1 MEVIP
6 EEDESKNRKRKAAI
20 EIPVG
25 ETDVLEIMPLGAGN
39 EVGRSCLLMTFK
51 GKTIMLDCG
60 IHPAH
65 SGISAL
71 PYFDFIEDPSK
82 IDLLLVSHFHLDH
95 AASLPYFLEKVD
107 FRGRVFM
114 THPTKAI
121 YKMLLTD
128 YIRVSNLGIED
139 SMLFDEQDLERSMD
153 KIEQINFHQELEH
166 AGIKFWCYNAG
177 HVLGAAMFMIEIAG
191 VKVLYTGDFS
201 RQEDRHLMAAEIP
214 ELCPDV
220 LIVESTYGI
229 QIHEPR
235 KDREARFTNVIHSIV
250 QRGGRCLI
258 PVFALG
264 RAQELLL
271 ILDEYWS
278 SHPELRNVPIYY
290 ASTLGKKCMAVYQT
304 YTSMM
309 NEKIRNSV
317 TNPFHF
323 ENIQDLTS
331 IDNFQ
336 DNGPCVVMASPG
348 MLQSGLSR
356 QLFEL
361 WSHSK
366 KNGVMI
372 PGYCVEGTLAKT
384 IMNASI
390 DTYETLEGRK
400 APLNLSVHYISFS
413 AHSDFT
419 GTSTFIDSLSP
430 PNVILVHGEKSE
442 MQRLQQSLVH
452 RYSTTNKKIEILT
465 PRNCQT
471 VRLQFREQKM
481 AKAVGRIASGGVE
494 HLAKISGVLVHKD
507 FQYMLV
513 DSSDLNTFTKLQ
525 TTVISQT
532 QRIPFSANWDAL
544 VYQIKEMYEQVENT
558 TFDDKISV
566 KVHNLVYVILTS
578 DIEVTLDWKSSPI
591 DDMVADSLA
600 AIVLHINQNPAA
612 FQNVP
617 EMKNPIQVEED
628 KFYQAEKLLTSF
640 YGPVIVDRENKSI
653 TITFDESLAVYHFDS
668 QEVECDDE
676 GFKKSLYDILGRFD
690 SVFPIASNEK

>member
-1 MEVIP
+1 MEVITG
-6 EEDESKNRKRKAAI
+6 EDEVKNRKRKAI
-20 EIPVG
+20 EVPVG
-25 ETDVLEIMPLGAGN
+25 DTDVLEIMPLGAGN

-139 SMLFDEQDLERSMD
+139 SMLFDEQDLENSME
-153 KIEQINFHQELEH
+153 KIEPINFHQELEH

-229 QIHEPR
+229 QVHEPR
-235 KDREARFTNVIHSIV
+235 KDREARFTSIIHSIV

-271 ILDEYWS
+271 ILDEYWT
-278 SHPELRNVPIYY
+278 SHPELKNVPIYY

-384 IMNASI
+384 IMNASV

-442 MQRLQQSLVH
+442 MQRLQQSLIH
-452 RYSTTNKKIEILT
+452 KYSTTTKKIEIAT

-471 VRLQFREQKM
+471 VKIQFREQKM

-507 FQYMLV
+507 FQYILV
-513 DSSDLNTFTKLQ
+513 DPNDINTFTKLQ
-525 TTVISQT
+525 TSVISQT
-532 QRIPFSANWDAL
+532 QRIPFSANWNAL

-578 DIEVTLDWKSSPI
+578 DVEVTLDWKSSPI

-617 EMKNPIQVEED
+617 EMKTQMQVEED
-628 KFYQAEKLLTSF
+628 KFIQAEKLLTSF
-640 YGPVIVDRENKSI
+640 YGPVGVDRANRII
-653 TITFDESLAVYHFDS
+653 TITFDESSALYHFDR
-668 QEVECDDE
+668 QVVESDDD
-676 GFKKSLYDILGRFD
+676 GFKKSLEDILARLD

>member
-1 MEVIP
+1 MEVITG
-6 EEDESKNRKRKAAI
+6 EDEVKNRKRKAAI
-20 EIPVG
+20 EVQVG
-25 ETDVLEIMPLGAGN
+25 DTDVLEIMPLGAGN

-139 SMLFDEQDLERSMD
+139 SMLFDELDLEKSMD
-153 KIEQINFHQELEH
+153 KIEPINFHQELEH

-229 QIHEPR
+229 QVHEPR
-235 KDREARFTNVIHSIV
+235 KDREARFTNIIHSIV

-271 ILDEYWS
+271 ILDEYWT
-278 SHPELRNVPIYY
+278 SHPELQNVPIYY

-384 IMNASI
+384 IMNASV

-442 MQRLQQSLVH
+442 MQRLQQSLIH
-452 RYSTTNKKIEILT
+452 KYSTTTKKIEIAT

-471 VRLQFREQKM
+471 VKIQFREQKM

-513 DSSDLNTFTKLQ
+513 DPNDLNNFTKLQ
-525 TTVISQT
+525 TSVISQT
-532 QRIPFSANWDAL
+532 QRIPFSANWSAL
-544 VYQIKEMYEQVENT
+544 VYQIKEMYEQVEDT
-558 TFDDKISV
+558 TFDDKLSV

-578 DIEVTLDWKSSPI
+578 DVEVTLDWKSSPI

-617 EMKNPIQVEED
+617 EMKNQMQVEED
-628 KFYQAEKLLTSF
+628 KFIQAEKLLISF
-640 YGPVIVDRENKSI
+640 YGPVGVDRENRII
-653 TITFDESLAVYHFDS
+653 TITFDESSALYHFDR
-668 QEVECDDE
+668 QVVESDDD
-676 GFKKSLYDILGRFD
+676 GFKKSLEDILARLD

>member
-1 MEVIP
+1 MEVIT
-6 EEDESKNRKRKAAI
+6 EENEVKNRKRKATI
-20 EIPVG
+20 DIPVG

-139 SMLFDEQDLERSMD
+139 SMLFDEQDLERSMN
-153 KIEQINFHQELEH
+153 KIEPINFHQELEH

-229 QIHEPR
+229 QVHEPR
-235 KDREARFTNVIHSIV
+235 KDREARFTNIIHNIVI
-250 QRGGRCLI
+250 RGGRCLI

-271 ILDEYWS
+271 ILDEYWNT
-278 SHPELRNVPIYY
+278 HEDLKNIPIYY

-384 IMNASI
+384 IMNASV

-400 APLNLSVHYISFS
+400 APLNLAVHYISFS
-413 AHSDFT
+413 AHSDFI

-442 MQRLQQSLVH
+442 MQRLQQSLIH
-452 RYSTTNKKIEILT
+452 KYSTTTKKIEIAT

-471 VRLQFREQKM
+471 VKIQFREQKM

-513 DSSDLNTFTKLQ
+513 DPTDLNNFTKLQ
-525 TTVISQT
+525 TSVISQT
-532 QRIPFSANWDAL
+532 QRIPFSANWASL

-558 TFDDKISV
+558 TFDDKICV

-578 DIEVTLDWKSSPI
+578 EVEVTLDWKSSPV

-600 AIVLHINQNPAA
+600 AIVLHIDQNPAA

-617 EMKNPIQVEED
+617 ETKDPIQVEED
-628 KFYQAEKLLTSF
+628 KFFQAEKLLTSF
-640 YGPVIVDRENKSI
+640 YGNVGVDRENR
-653 TITFDESLAVYHFDS
+653 TMTVTFDESTALYHFDKQIIES
-668 QEVECDDE
+668 DDD
-676 GFKKSLYDILGRFD
+676 GFKKTLEDVLGLFE
-690 SVFPIASNEK
+690 SVFPIARNEK